1 MLWGD
6 MGWVGWVKFLTAC
19 SRQLLKP
26 FTIYFMR
33 EKKLIISK
41 FKLLSF
47 VGIDA

>member
-6 MGWVGWVKFLTAC
+6 MGWVGWVKFLTAR

-33 EKKLIISK
+33 EKKINNLEVQAPV
-41 FKLLSF
+41 LC
-47 VGIDA
+47 GN